1 MKFNFRLERVLN
13 YKKTVEDLKKN
24 QYGSVKQRLNRE
36 ENKLDSFIKHKKNL
50 LNEKDSTIVKTR
62 VGNLVLYNNY
72 IKDINEKIE
81 NQKEIVSQ
89 VEKEL
94 QIKRAEMIDAI
105 KEKKMLE
112 KLKENEY
119 EKYLYELK
127 KEEEKLNDTIV
138 NFKVSTRQLGAKRWR
153 I

>member
-138 NFKVSTRQLGAKRWR
+138 NFKVSTRQ
-153 I
+153 

>member
-94 QIKRAEMIDAI
+94 QVKRAEMIDAI
-105 KEKKMLE
+105 KEKKMFE

-138 NFKVSTRQLGAKRWR
+138 NFKVSTRQ
-153 I
+153 

>member
-94 QIKRAEMIDAI
+94 QVKRAEMIDAI

-138 NFKVSTRQLGAKRWR
+138 NFKVSTRQ
-153 I
+153 

>member
-105 KEKKMLE
+105 KEKKMFE

-138 NFKVSTRQLGAKRWR
+138 NFKVSTRQ
-153 I
+153 